1 MLGVI
6 IIRLIKIAIKFLK
19 KQLFVSIFIGLIL
32 FVGLIV
38 LIKFPFRKTTD
49 LYVTVKISQGFWWAN
64 TPKPGI
70 WFLQAFKKREKEYN
84 LLGKPIAEIM
94 SVRYYQQADLD
105 LNQFDIYLLVKLS
118 VEDARN
124 KGYMFKRTKIA
135 IGSPIDLDF
144 TNSQI
149 TGTIVNLNVK
159 KITPNYIEKNI
170 TLTKKT
176 NFPWEFDVI
185 KVGDKY
191 FDGEENILEITDK
204 EAVDTYIGASLD
216 SYGSTLPQVLE
227 LRKYITIKA
236 KIKLRKNS
244 YNQLIF
250 GEEQV
255 IKVDSYAN
263 LTTNNTI
270 LSDYK
275 VASLD

>member
-1 MLGVI
+1 M
-6 IIRLIKIAIKFLK
+6 IKTVTKFFK
-19 KQLFVSIFIGLIL
+19 KQLFISIFVGLIL
-32 FVGLIV
+32 FVGLIS
-38 LIKFPFRKTTD
+38 LIKLPFNKTTD
-49 LYVTVKISQGFWWAN
+49 LYVTVKLSQGFWWAN

-70 WFLQAFKKREKEYN
+70 WFLQAFKKGEKEYN

-94 SVRYYQQADLD
+94 SVRYYQQVDSER
-105 LNQFDIYLLVKLS
+105 NQFDMYLLVKLS
-118 VEDARN
+118 VEDAKN
-124 KGYMFKRTKIA
+124 KGYLFKRTKIG

-149 TGTIVNLNVK
+149 NGTIIDLNVK
-159 KITPNYIEKNI
+159 KITPNYVEKNI
-170 TLTKKT
+170 TLTKKS

-204 EAVDTYIGASLD
+204 EAVDTYIGASID

-236 KIKLRKNS
+236 KIKLKKNA

-255 IKVDSYAN
+255 IKKDTYPD
-263 LTTNNTI
+263 LTTNDSV
-270 LSDYK
+270 LSDFK